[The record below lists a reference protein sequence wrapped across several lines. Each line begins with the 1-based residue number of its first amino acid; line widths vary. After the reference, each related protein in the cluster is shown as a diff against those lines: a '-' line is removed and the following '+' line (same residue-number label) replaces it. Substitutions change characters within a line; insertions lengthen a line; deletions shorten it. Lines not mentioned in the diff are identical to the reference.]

1 MTYETKYRVPI
12 RDQIRLAATN
22 DLWPDLAI
30 PGGELGEVEVG
41 PDRLEQGQAAPPL
54 LGMHASCTWTAA
66 LEGHSNP
73 SCSLSP
79 QSYPLAIGGSLPWPT
94 QVCSSIC
101 TALPPF

>member
-41 PDRLEQGQAAPPL
+41 PDRLEQGQAV
-54 LGMHASCTWTAA
+54 HT
-66 LEGHSNP
+66 
-73 SCSLSP
+73 
-79 QSYPLAIGGSLPWPT
+79 
-94 QVCSSIC
+94 CSSSNN
-101 TALPPF
+101 TVYR